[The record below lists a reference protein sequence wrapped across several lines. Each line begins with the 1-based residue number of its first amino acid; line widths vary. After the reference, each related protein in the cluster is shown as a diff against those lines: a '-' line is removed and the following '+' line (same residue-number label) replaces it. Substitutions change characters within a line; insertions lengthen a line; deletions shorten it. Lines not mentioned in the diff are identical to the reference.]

1 MHLNLR
7 SLTPKRRAS
16 FSARWRKPKL
26 MHVRLNL
33 MHVKPKGMHVRLN
46 LRYVGFD
53 LRDAEMSVIFKCKM
67 ALRKP
72 KVMRFSWNLMPVRIG
87 CRSGNACVYNF
98 VIVTYCRREVW

>member
-7 SLTPKRRAS
+7 SMMPKLRPS

-33 MHVKPKGMHVRLN
+33 
-46 LRYVGFD
+46 RYVGLD
-53 LRDAEMSVIFKCKM
+53 LRNAETSVIVKCKM

-72 KVMRFSWNLMPVRIG
+72 KVMRFIWNLMPVRIG
-87 CRSGNACVYNF
+87 CRSGKACVYKF
-98 VIVTYCRREVW
+98 VVVTFSRREVW